1 LLGGLGIVPSPERLL
16 LTIKISIWWC
26 GWFPSRLDI
35 AQVGVALE
43 RLGLSGRNRVIG
55 LEIERD
61 SVPPEPGLEVRDP
74 LLVRVESLLFN
85 DEATI
90 HLDCFL

>member
-1 LLGGLGIVPSPERLL
+1 LLGRGIVPSPERFLL
-16 LTIKISIWWC
+16 AIKISIRWC

-35 AQVGVALE
+35 AQVGVSLE
-43 RLGLSGRNRVIG
+43 GLGLSGRSRVIG

-90 HLDCFL
+90 LLDCFV